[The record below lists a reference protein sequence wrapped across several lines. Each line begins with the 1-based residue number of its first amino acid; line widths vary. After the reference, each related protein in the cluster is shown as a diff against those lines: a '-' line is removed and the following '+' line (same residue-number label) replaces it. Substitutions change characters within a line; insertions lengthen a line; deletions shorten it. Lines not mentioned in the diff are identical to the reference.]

1 MSEKRNKKSRKIK
14 VLRDLSYFESFLSLE
29 LSGET
34 GIRTPGASQHNGFQ
48 DRRNRPL
55 CHLSKTSFSRSTSL
69 LSGAK
74 VQIIFNSANILPV
87 FSRINCIFASMIYPQ
102 NFEQKIGFDQIRQ
115 LLKEKCLSTLGEE
128 RVTDMA
134 FSDRFSEVEEHLD
147 QVFEFVRILR
157 EEDNFPAQ
165 YFFDVRPSLKRIRV
179 EGMYLDEQELFDLR
193 RSLETIRDIVRFLQK
208 SEGEEE
214 ETASPYPCLKR
225 LAGDITVFP
234 QLIGKIN
241 GILSPYGKIKD
252 NASAELARIRRELA
266 STMGSISRS
275 LNNIL
280 RNAQS
285 EGIVDKDVAPTM
297 RDGRLVIPVVPA
309 LKRKIKGIVHD
320 ESASG
325 KTVFIEPAEV
335 VEANNRIRELEG
347 DERREIIRILVEF
360 SNLLRPSIPDIL
372 LSYEFLAE
380 IDFIRA
386 KALFSEQITGL
397 KPAFENKQVLDWTM
411 AVHPLLQLSLAKHG
425 KKVVPLDI
433 ELSEKQRILIISGPN
448 AGGKSVC
455 LKTVGLLQYMLQ
467 CGLLIPM
474 HERSH
479 AGIFSNIFIDIGDE
493 QSIEDDLST
502 YSSHLTNMKI
512 MMKNCN
518 ERSLILIDEFG
529 GGTEPQ
535 IGGAIAEA
543 VLKRFNQKQTFGVI
557 TTHYQ
562 NLKHFAEDH
571 EGVVNGAMLYD
582 RHLMQALFQLQIGN
596 PGSSFAVEIA
606 RKIGLPEDV
615 IADAS
620 EIVGSEY
627 INADKYL
634 QDIVRDK
641 RYWEGKRQT
650 IRQREKHM
658 EETITRYQTEIE
670 DLQKSRKEILRKAKE
685 EAEQLMQ
692 EANARIENTIRTIKE
707 AQAEKEKTR
716 QARQELADFRQSME
730 ALAAKEQEEK
740 IARKIEK
747 LKEKQNRKKE
757 KKANKDQGNML
768 SAQAS
773 AEQQARKEAE
783 RLAAIVPGSNVRIKG
798 QTSVGEVMEVN
809 GKNATV
815 AFGSI
820 KTTVK
825 LDRLE
830 RTNAQPKQADVS
842 AKSTYISSQTQDSMY
857 EKKLNFKQDIDVR
870 GMRGDEALQAVTY
883 FIDDAILVGMS
894 RVRIL
899 HGTGT
904 GILRT
909 LIRQYLQTV
918 PGISHFADEHIQFG
932 GAGITVVDL
941 S

>member
-1 MSEKRNKKSRKIK
+1 
-14 VLRDLSYFESFLSLE
+14 
-29 LSGET
+29 
-34 GIRTPGASQHNGFQ
+34 
-48 DRRNRPL
+48 
-55 CHLSKTSFSRSTSL
+55 
-69 LSGAK
+69 
-74 VQIIFNSANILPV
+74 
-87 FSRINCIFASMIYPQ
+87 MIYPQ

-115 LLKEKCLSTLGEE
+115 LLKDKCLSTLGEE
-128 RVTDMA
+128 KVSDMG
-134 FSDRFSEVEEHLD
+134 FSEQYEVVEENLN
-147 QVFEFVRILR
+147 QVTEFVRIIQ
-157 EEDNFPAQ
+157 EEDGFPDQ
-165 YFFDVRPSLKRIRV
+165 FFFDVRPSLKRIRI

-193 RSLETIRDIVRFLQK
+193 RSLETIRDIVRFLHRNN
-208 SEGEEE
+208 EDEEE
-214 ETASPYPCLKR
+214 SDSPYPSLKR
-225 LAGDITVFP
+225 LAGDIAVFP
-234 QLIGKIN
+234 QLIGKIDS
-241 GILSPYGKIKD
+241 ILNKYGKIKD
-252 NASAELARIRRELA
+252 NASSELARIRRELS

-275 LNNIL
+275 LNSIL

-285 EGIVDKDVAPTM
+285 EGYVDKDVAPTM
-297 RDGRLVIPVVPA
+297 RDGRLVIPVAPG

-347 DERREIIRILVEF
+347 DERREIIRILTEF
-360 SNLLRPSIPDIL
+360 SNILRPSIPDIL
-372 LSYEFLAE
+372 QSYEFLAE

-386 KALFSEQITGL
+386 KSYFAIQTNSL
-397 KPAFENKQVLDWTM
+397 KPAVEKEQLLDWTM

-433 ELSEKQRILIISGPN
+433 ELNQKQRILIISGPN

-467 CGLLIPM
+467 CGMLIPL

-479 AGIFSNIFIDIGDE
+479 AGMFSSIFIDIGDE

-582 RHLMQALFQLQIGN
+582 RHLMQPLFKLSIGN
-596 PGSSFAVEIA
+596 PGSSFAIEIA
-606 RKIGLPEDV
+606 RKIGLPEEV
-615 IADAS
+615 IAAAS
-620 EIVGSEY
+620 EKVGSAY
-627 INADKYL
+627 IDMDKYL

-641 RYWEGKRQT
+641 RYWESKRQN
-650 IRQREKHM
+650 IRQREKKL
-658 EETITRYQTEIE
+658 EELTARYEA
-670 DLQKSRKEILRKAKE
+670 DLIALEKQRKELLKQAKGD
-685 EAEQLMQ
+685 AAQLLA
-692 EANARIENTIRTIKE
+692 EANARIENTIREIKE

-716 QARQELADFRQSME
+716 IARQKFEQFKTEL
-730 ALAAKEQEEK
+730 EETPTVDDK
-740 IARKIEK
+740 ISKK
-747 LKEKQNRKKE
+747 LKQINDRKKR
-757 KKANKDQGNML
+757 K
-768 SAQAS
+768 
-773 AEQQARKEAE
+773 QQKREESNLQPTAHTVLMKGDSV
-783 RLAAIVPGSNVRIKG
+783 RLKG
-798 QTSVGEVMEVN
+798 QNSVGEVLYVNDNEV
-809 GKNATV
+809 TV
-815 AFGSI
+815 AFGLLKS
-820 KTTVK
+820 TVK
-825 LDRLE
+825 ADRLE
-830 RTNAQPKQADVS
+830 KVS
-842 AKSTYISSQTQDSMY
+842 KNQIKKENSKATFISSQTTDDMR
-857 EKKLNFKQDIDVR
+857 EKQLNFKQEIDVR
-870 GMRGDEALQAVTY
+870 GMRADEALQAVTY

-918 PGISHFADEHIQFG
+918 PGVSRFADEHIQFG

>member
-1 MSEKRNKKSRKIK
+1 
-14 VLRDLSYFESFLSLE
+14 
-29 LSGET
+29 
-34 GIRTPGASQHNGFQ
+34 
-48 DRRNRPL
+48 
-55 CHLSKTSFSRSTSL
+55 
-69 LSGAK
+69 
-74 VQIIFNSANILPV
+74 
-87 FSRINCIFASMIYPQ
+87 MIYPQ

-115 LLKEKCLSTLGEE
+115 LLRDKCLSTLGEE
-128 RVTDMA
+128 RVINMA
-134 FSDRFSEVEEHLD
+134 FSNQYAEVNEWLN
-147 QVFEFVRILR
+147 QVTEFVRIIQ
-157 EEDNFPAQ
+157 EEDNFPDQ
-165 YFFDVRPSLKRIRV
+165 FFFDVRPSLKRVRI

-193 RSLETIRDIVRFLQK
+193 RSLETIRDIVRFLHK
-208 SEGEEE
+208 ESEEE
-214 ETASPYPCLKR
+214 EGDSPYPSLR
-225 LAGDITVFP
+225 HLAGDIAVFP
-234 QLIGKIN
+234 QLIGKID
-241 GILSPYGKIKD
+241 GILNKYGKIKD
-252 NASAELARIRRELA
+252 NASNELARIRRELA
-266 STMGSISRS
+266 STMGNISRS
-275 LNNIL
+275 LNSIL
-280 RNAQS
+280 RSAQS
-285 EGIVDKDVAPTM
+285 EGYVDKDVTPTM
-297 RDGRLVIPVVPA
+297 RDGRLVIPVAPG

-347 DERREIIRILVEF
+347 EERREIIRILMEF
-360 SNLLRPSIPDIL
+360 SNVVRPTIPEIL
-372 LSYEFLAE
+372 QSYEFLAE

-386 KALFSEQITGL
+386 KSYFAITTSSL
-397 KPAFENKQVLDWTM
+397 KPALEDEQLVDWTM

-433 ELSEKQRILIISGPN
+433 ELNQKQRILIISGPN

-467 CGLLIPM
+467 CGMLVPM

-479 AGIFSNIFIDIGDE
+479 AGLFSSIFIDIGDE

-512 MMKNCN
+512 MMKSCD
-518 ERSLILIDEFG
+518 EKSIILIDEFG

-543 VLKRFNQKQTFGVI
+543 VLVRFNEKRTFGVI

-620 EIVGSEY
+620 QIVGSEY

-650 IRQREKHM
+650 IRQREKQM
-658 EETITRYQTEIE
+658 EETIARYQSEME
-670 DLQKSRKEILRKAKE
+670 ELQKSRKEILRQAKE
-685 EAEQLMQ
+685 EAERLLQ
-692 EANARIENTIRTIKE
+692 ESNARIENTIRTIKE

-716 QARQELADFRQSME
+716 LIRQELNDFRASME
-730 ALAAKEQEEK
+730 KQDSKEHEEK
-740 IARKIEK
+740 MARKMEK
-747 LKEKQNRKKE
+747 LKEKQDRKKN
-757 KKANKDQGNML
+757 KKSPDPKVA
-768 SAQAS
+768 STQA
-773 AEQQARKEAE
+773 
-783 RLAAIVPGSNVRIKG
+783 AAPKAKPIAVDDYVKIKG
-798 QTSVGEVMEVN
+798 QTAIGKISEIN
-809 GKNATV
+809 GKNATII
-815 AFGSI
+815 FGSI

-830 RTNAQPKQADVS
+830 RSNAAPKSQEGV
-842 AKSTYISSQTQDSMY
+842 KSTFVSTQTHDQMY

-883 FIDDAILVGMS
+883 FIDDAVLVGMD

-909 LIRQYLQTV
+909 LIRQYLDTV
-918 PGISHFADEHIQFG
+918 PGVRHFADEHVQFG

-941 S
+941 V

>member
-1 MSEKRNKKSRKIK
+1 
-14 VLRDLSYFESFLSLE
+14 
-29 LSGET
+29 
-34 GIRTPGASQHNGFQ
+34 
-48 DRRNRPL
+48 
-55 CHLSKTSFSRSTSL
+55 
-69 LSGAK
+69 
-74 VQIIFNSANILPV
+74 
-87 FSRINCIFASMIYPQ
+87 MIYPQ

-115 LLKEKCLSTLGEE
+115 LLKDKCLSTLGEE
-128 RVTDMA
+128 RVTDMV
-134 FSDRFSEVEEHLD
+134 FSDRFNEVEERLD
-147 QVFEFVRILR
+147 QVTEFVRILQ

-208 SEGEEE
+208 SENEEEE
-214 ETASPYPCLKR
+214 ETTSPYPCLKR

-275 LNNIL
+275 LNSIL

-285 EGIVDKDVAPTM
+285 EGVVDKDVTPTM
-297 RDGRLVIPVVPA
+297 RDGRLVIPVAPA

-347 DERREIIRILVEF
+347 DERREIIRILMEF
-360 SNLLRPSIPDIL
+360 SNLLRPSIPDVL

-397 KPAFENKQVLDWTM
+397 KPAFENKQVIDWTM

-425 KKVVPLDI
+425 KKVIPLDI
-433 ELSEKQRILIISGPN
+433 ELDEKQRILIISGPN

-571 EGVVNGAMLYD
+571 DGVVNGAMLYD

-615 IADAS
+615 ISDAS

-658 EETITRYQTEIE
+658 EETIAHYQTEIE
-670 DLQKSRKEILRKAKE
+670 ELQKSRKEILQKAKE

-692 EANARIENTIRTIKE
+692 EANARIEYTIRAIKE

-716 QARQELADFRQSME
+716 QIRQELNDFRES
-730 ALAAKEQEEK
+730 LDTLTAKEQEEK

-757 KKANKDQGNML
+757 KKANKNQENTL
-768 SAQAS
+768 SAQAL
-773 AEQQARKEAE
+773 AEQQAKKEAE
-783 RLAAIVPGSNVRIKG
+783 RLAAIVPGSYVKIKG
-798 QTSVGEVMEVN
+798 QTSVGEVLEIN
-809 GKNATV
+809 GKKAIV

-842 AKSTYISSQTQDSMY
+842 TKSTYISSQTQDSMY

-918 PGISHFADEHIQFG
+918 PGVSHFADEHIQFG
-932 GAGITVVDL
+932 EAGITVVDL